1 MNFAGLWHIVEMDT
15 WDQDYVNMEQQAYI
29 QISEKLGGS
38 FAFGLVAGELEGE
51 VNMVR
56 GKRRLTFTWEGNDE
70 LDEVS
75 GHGWLEL
82 MEDDKGEGKIVF
94 DEGDES
100 LFWVALA
107 P

>member
-1 MNFAGLWHIVEMDT
+1 MSFAGLWHIVEMDT

-29 QISEKLGGS
+29 RISNNLGGS
-38 FAFGLVAGELEGE
+38 FAFGLVSGELEGE

-56 GKRRLTFTWEGNDE
+56 GKRRLTFTWEGSDE
-70 LDEVS
+70 LDDVS

-82 MEDDKGEGKIVF
+82 TDDDKGEGKIVF

-100 LFWVALA
+100 LFWVELA